1 MASGGWPHPTRS
13 CLSMKLKPPF
23 TKLALRLDLPAGKPA
38 NRVVLP
44 FNRNLVIIIVVAIFD
59 IIFTIP
65 AITTFQEAAEN
76 WGNIDNL
83 FNLVIAIFLSGWL
96 LGWSLAPLV
105 LTTILILL
113 LFGHEVI
120 TVRPGRLCIGIG
132 IPGIMFEIQYDA
144 ERVRNLR
151 HVLPDKQSGT
161 SWRGPHLVFDY
172 GSQEIAFGSSMQ
184 EYHVS
189 EFTLLIESYSGTQ
202 IREGAAMPE
211 TLAEEK
217 RINQEIDEASR
228 QQAGELSHE
237 VAETSEPV
245 TLSSPSTLALII
257 ANLVPLLGSLFFG
270 WRLADVMVI
279 YWAESAIIGFYNI
292 LKIAWIS
299 GWLVI
304 PAGALFIGHFG
315 AFMAVHFLFIYGFF
329 IEGFQNTSSGGD
341 LLEVMQLF
349 LDLWPALAALFISHG
364 ISFVRNFIGKREYLG
379 RTTSDQMGEPY
390 NRIIFMHITLIFG
403 GGITLFLGEPTL
415 VLLVVIAAKIYIDI
429 KAHIKQRQP
438 LTHDDSVTFADGDSD
453 GGGD

>member
-1 MASGGWPHPTRS
+1 
-13 CLSMKLKPPF
+13 MKLKPPF
-23 TKLALRLDLPAGKPA
+23 TKLALRLDMPVGKPA

-44 FNRNLVIIIVVAIFD
+44 FNRNVVIIIVVAIFD

-65 AITTFQEAAEN
+65 AITTFQEAADN

-96 LGWSLAPLV
+96 LGWSLAPLI
-105 LTTILILL
+105 LTTILLLL

-120 TVRPGRLCIGIG
+120 TARPGKLCIGIG

-184 EYHVS
+184 EYRVP
-189 EFTLLIESYSGTQ
+189 EFTQLIESYTGTQ
-202 IREGAAMPE
+202 IRQGAARPE

-217 RINQEIDEASR
+217 RINREIDE
-228 QQAGELSHE
+228 SHQHK
-237 VAETSEPV
+237 AEDFISDEHDSSEPLS
-245 TLSSPSTLALII
+245 LSSPSTLALII
-257 ANLVPLLGSLFFG
+257 ANLVPLLGSVLFG

-292 LKIAWIS
+292 LKIAWIA

-329 IEGFQNTSSGGD
+329 IEGFQNSSSGGD

-349 LDLWPALAALFISHG
+349 LDLWPALVALFINHG
-364 ISFVRNFIGKREYLG
+364 ISFVRNFVGKREYLG
-379 RTTSDQMGEPY
+379 RTVGDQMGEPY

-403 GGITLFLGEPTL
+403 GGITLFLGEPTP
-415 VLLVVIAAKIYIDI
+415 VLIIVIAAKIFVDVN
-429 KAHIKQRQP
+429 AHIKQRQP
-438 LTHDDSVTFADGDSD
+438 KSGDDSATFADGDDGGD